1 LKENKEEAP
10 YYIPKKEILL
20 KYKDDKY
27 FEDYEEYYDLKN
39 YIKENYLDD
48 EKKLNDVMAILRN
61 LVKIYKKND
70 DLVETF
76 INELNIENITKNSLT
91 TLSEKLLEFTL
102 HTKSWWRNGY
112 STEELLIIMRE
123 SNDKYK
129 KSESEMNEVEKY
141 LVAAVNL
148 YGTIHKDKFIDIYN
162 HYHKDNKIMNLDTEY
177 LLADETPISMDILK
191 ANFIEQYDDYF
202 VNDALINYED
212 TVEYLKMK
220 KNKPYYIPNKTE
232 FIKYLDS
239 YYFEKDKHYYELLNF
254 VKKEIVKGDKEYA
267 KEILDDIQIGCSMSN
282 KFSTIMNEFQRRGII
297 FDSEDQVRKLS
308 ELVIKF
314 YNNTRMWENN
324 GHTPNEIR
332 RLSNLNKPKKKVGRN
347 DPCPC
352 GSGKKYKKCCMNK
365 EKN

>member
-1 LKENKEEAP
+1 MKGNKEEAP

-76 INELNIENITKNSLT
+76 KNELNIENITKNSLT
-91 TLSEKLLEFTL
+91 TLSEKLLEFTF
-102 HTKSWWRNGY
+102 HTKSWWKNGY

-162 HYHKDNKIMNLDTEY
+162 
-177 LLADETPISMDILK
+177 
-191 ANFIEQYDDYF
+191 

-254 VKKEIVKGDKEYA
+254 VKKEIVKDDKEYA
-267 KEILDDIQIGCSMSN
+267 EEILDDIQIGCSMSN
-282 KFSTIMNEFQRRGII
+282 KFSTIINEFQRRGII

-324 GHTPNEIR
+324 GHTPKEIR
-332 RLSNLNKPKKKVGRN
+332 RLSNLNKPKKEIGRN

-352 GSGKKYKKCCMNK
+352 GSGKKCCMNK